1 MKNDPTQPPASRP
14 LKPKVSIQERWVQAK
29 TQYKKVEAKAKAFA
43 KRVLPR
49 PTDDEKTR
57 LFKLI
62 SWSLIGMLFLV
73 VFLASS
79 VFFLTLKGE
88 EETMI
93 PQVVGKDLASALVEL
108 QEKELTPYVQLKFS
122 DDPREKGNVVSQDPT
137 GGMVSKAGRRVTL
150 WVSKGAIV
158 NDVENFVGQNIND
171 VQLRLKTL
179 FSTQATPLL
188 ALTSNPVYT
197 FSSAPE
203 GTVLEQK
210 PVPGTPLSEPTE
222 LVVVISKGPKGQVV
236 KVGQYTGHTWTD
248 AIDMLIRE
256 NKPFV
261 VKVRKAEAGEKPGQV
276 VNQAPAPGA
285 DMPRGDPVT
294 LTMTTPPDFADGR
307 QFQVL
312 QTTLP
317 DYPIMV
323 DVKVN
328 LRQATGDEITL
339 YQLKHPGGLL
349 TIPFVASPGDV
360 VVVSV
365 LDHEVY
371 TQKVGD

>member
-1 MKNDPTQPPASRP
+1 MNNDPSQPPAPRSI
-14 LKPKVSIQERWVQAK
+14 KPKVSLQERWVQAK
-29 TQYKKVEAKAKAFA
+29 TQYRKVEASAKAFA

-49 PTDDEKTR
+49 STDDEKTR
-57 LFKLI
+57 LFKLV
-62 SWSLIGMLFLV
+62 SWSLLGMLFLV
-73 VFLASS
+73 FFLASS
-79 VFFLTLKGE
+79 VFFLTLRGE

-93 PQVVGKDLASALVEL
+93 PQVVGKDLAAALVDL

-122 DDPREKGNVVSQDPT
+122 DDPREKGNVVAQDPT

-150 WVSKGAIV
+150 WVSKGAII

-188 ALTSNPVYT
+188 ALTANPVYT

-210 PVPGTPLSEPTE
+210 PVPGTPLSAPTE
-222 LVVVISKGPKGQVV
+222 LVVVISKGPKGQTV
-236 KVGQYTGHTWTD
+236 KVGQYIGRAWNESV
-248 AIDMLIRE
+248 DMLIRE

-261 VKVRKAEAGEKPGQV
+261 VKVRKPDAGEKAGQV
-276 VNQAPAPGA
+276 VAQAPAPGA

-294 LTMTTPPDFADGR
+294 ITMTQPAPFADGR
-307 QFQVL
+307 LFDVL

-317 DYPIMV
+317 DFPIMMDIKV
-323 DVKVN
+323 D
-328 LRQATGDEITL
+328 LRQATGDEVTL

-349 TIPFVASPGDV
+349 TVPYVASPGDV

-365 LDHEVY
+365 LDHEVF
-371 TQKVGD
+371 TKKVGD

>member
-1 MKNDPTQPPASRP
+1 MNNDSEPASAPRP
-14 LKPKVSIQERWVQAK
+14 PKPKVSLQERWVQAK
-29 TQYKKVEAKAKAFA
+29 TQYKKVEAHAKAFA
-43 KRVLPR
+43 RRVLPR
-49 PTDDEKTR
+49 PHDDDKTR

-73 VFLASS
+73 LFLATS
-79 VFFLTLKGE
+79 VFFLTLRGE

-93 PQVVGKDLASALVEL
+93 PQVVGKDLPTALVEI

-122 DDPREKGNVVSQDPT
+122 DDPRDKGNVISQDPT

-150 WVSKGAIV
+150 WVSKGAII

-222 LVVVISKGPKGQVV
+222 LVVVVSKGPKNQVV
-236 KVGQYTGHTWTD
+236 KVGTYTGLNWTESL
-248 AIDMLIRE
+248 AKLIAE

-261 VKVRKAEAGEKPGQV
+261 VKVRKADTGEKPGQV
-276 VNQAPAPGA
+276 VAQAPAVGN

-294 LTMTTPPDFADGR
+294 ITMTQPPVPTDGR
-307 QFQVL
+307 QFQLL

-323 DVKVN
+323 DVKVV
-328 LRQATGDEITL
+328 LRQVSGDEETL
-339 YQLKHPGGLL
+339 YQLRHPGGLL
-349 TIPFVASPGDV
+349 TVPFVAAPGDV
-360 VVVSV
+360 VSVSV
-365 LDHEVY
+365 LDREVY
-371 TQKVGD
+371 TQKVGE

>member
-1 MKNDPTQPPASRP
+1 MNNDPEPPASRP
-14 LKPKVSIQERWVQAK
+14 SKPKVSLQERWVQAK
-29 TQYKKVEAKAKAFA
+29 TQYKKVEAHARAFA
-43 KRVLPR
+43 RKVLPR
-49 PTDDEKTR
+49 PYDDEKTR

-73 VFLASS
+73 VFLAGS
-79 VFFLTLKGE
+79 VFFLSLRGE

-93 PQVVGKDLASALVEL
+93 PQVVGKDLATALLEL
-108 QEKELTPYVQLKFS
+108 QEKELTPYVQVKFS
-122 DDPREKGNVVSQDPT
+122 DDPRDKGNVVSQDPT

-150 WVSKGAIV
+150 WVSKGAII

-179 FSTQATPLL
+179 FSTQAVPLL

-197 FSSAPE
+197 YSSAPE

-222 LVVVISKGPKGQVV
+222 LVVVVSKGPKGQVV
-236 KVGQYTGHTWTD
+236 RVGTYTGLNWTESL
-248 AIDMLIRE
+248 AKLIAE

-261 VKVRKAEAGEKPGQV
+261 VKARKADAGEKAGQV
-276 VNQAPAPGA
+276 VAQAPAAGTE
-285 DMPRGDPVT
+285 MPRGEAVT
-294 LTMTTPPDFADGR
+294 ITMTQPPVPTDGR
-307 QFQVL
+307 QFQLL

-323 DVKVN
+323 DVKVV
-328 LRQATGDEITL
+328 LRQVSGDETTL
-339 YQLKHPGGLL
+339 YQLRHPGGLL
-349 TIPFVASPGDV
+349 TVPFVAAPGDV
-360 VVVSV
+360 VSVSV
-365 LDHEVY
+365 LDHEVF
-371 TQKVGD
+371 TKKVGE